1 MENNIKIGCSSFYN
15 SKWRNIFYPEDL
27 PSKKWFDYYCEH
39 FSTFEINATFY
50 KFPTSTILKNW
61 YTKSPS
67 NFCYSVKV
75 PKEIT
80 HYKKL
85 KDCKELIDEFY
96 ALCDFNLK
104 EKLGCIL
111 FQLPPSYSFSKENL
125 QNILSNLNPKYKN
138 VIEFR
143 HKSWWSEEVLTTLT
157 KNKIS
162 FCSISHPTLPKD
174 IILNTPIIYVRLHGQ
189 EKLYYSEYQKKELE
203 SLKES
208 ICSINKGKE
217 TYIYFNNTASQAGI
231 LNAMTMKSLLR

>member
-1 MENNIKIGCSSFYN
+1 MEKYI
-15 SKWRNIFYPEDL
+15 YPEDL

-85 KDCKELIDEFY
+85 KDCKERVDELY
-96 ALCDFNLK
+96 TLCDSYLK
-104 EKLGCIL
+104 EKLGCFL

-143 HKSWWSEEVLTTLT
+143 HESWWNEEIIATLT
-157 KNKIS
+157 KKQN
-162 FCSISHPTLPKD
+162 FFLQ
-174 IILNTPIIYVRLHGQ
+174 Y
-189 EKLYYSEYQKKELE
+189 
-203 SLKES
+203 
-208 ICSINKGKE
+208 
-217 TYIYFNNTASQAGI
+217 
-231 LNAMTMKSLLR
+231 KSP